1 MLATL
6 PLTLAT
12 ITIPGT
18 EPTSA
23 EPLRLGQPGR
33 VSGEVAFRWIGRIAE
48 ESVAQTVA
56 RVRPLVPELLE
67 LCLERIGTS
76 PGGVWVLRCGEVR
89 APIFDGDTGDVIAAL
104 NVLLSNAGASD
115 RFVPMR
121 SGDEV
126 IFAAMGA
133 EEAVELLHGGALTIA
148 DLGDL
153 LDYAAF

>member
-6 PLTLAT
+6 PLTLAR
-12 ITIPGT
+12 ISIPDA
-18 EPTSA
+18 EPAEA

-33 VSGEVAFRWIGRIAE
+33 VSGEVAFRWIVRIE
-48 ESVAQTVA
+48 DETVAQTVA
-56 RVRPLVPELLE
+56 RLRPLVPELDE

-89 APIFDGDTGDVIAAL
+89 APIFEGDAGEVIAAL
-104 NVLLSNAGASD
+104 NVLLSHASASH

-121 SGDEV
+121 SGDDV
-126 IFAAMGA
+126 IYAAMGA
-133 EEAVELLHGGALTIA
+133 EEAVELLHGRALTLG